1 MADNKK
7 IFTIQIN
14 GIKESTDAIEVLYKQ
29 LEELEK
35 KIKDLEKKQ
44 IKVSASTSTDSSNS
58 GSSRGAKTQLSEQE
72 KLQKQINKEIEKRA
86 AMQTKEYQELLK
98 QKKETKEL
106 ADLQKLI
113 SKGDVINQ
121 DGLIKFNQTIG
132 GIKAELR
139 SLNLY
144 IDTLK
149 NPGEDWDG
157 SFEGLEEELAAAT
170 ERAGKLQER
179 LKALEALKGVYGRNV
194 GNYPGKDDTFPGGS
208 EVIKYDTPKLKEYI
222 STLKEKI
229 KTEGSDLNLL
239 KSLQTAMDALLK
251 RTKTNTSEFK
261 EYQSELSNINDEL
274 NKLSGKNMQGLR
286 AEDVIDPKINIEL
299 KELKQNL
306 QFDDV
311 NQAIGVLEDK
321 LYAMSKAGEQTS
333 EAFKEIQE
341 TIIDLRRNV
350 IDTDATI
357 DAMVSRTRGLDLTVQ
372 SFQALT
378 AAMQVGAGVAGLFGK
393 NEEELQ
399 KTIAKVTSLMS
410 IAQGVQELYNQV
422 TKKGTALNKLW
433 QLSLAGAQ
441 KVINLFSKTQKVST
455 ASTVA
460 NTNAIAANAAATTAT
475 ATAAT
480 TATTATKTFTIA
492 MKGLKL
498 AIASTGIGLLVVGLG
513 EVVSWLTKAT
523 DSTEKYKKTN
533 EAMRAS
539 INGINSVLKQQMGI
553 SEDLYSLNV
562 ISDLEKM
569 IYNYYDLSNA
579 LESYNKQLGYYAKG
593 LSDVKK
599 QMTGMNDKSFGKFFK
614 DLLTAGSVRTSRPD
628 LLVSDDEAKKY
639 RDNQLKLNYLIA
651 DYMIAQENAIKG
663 EKNRGKSLKELN
675 QQLALALKLQLSD
688 LKEAFKF
695 EEGDSFKDK
704 MSKINSL
711 LEHFNITISNIK
723 NAGIS
728 LDDVFGEDEGIK
740 SLIEGITEI
749 KNEYNKSINEII
761 NFGEK
766 AKQAAYETNLET
778 FNKMLSKRIEA
789 LNAQR
794 HKELEIYRTMNS
806 GSTIEEN
813 IKLLSKISA
822 ETAEN
827 VKKHVMAINKKYDTL
842 IVKERREAL
851 LKQQQIELDIESNKL
866 SVLKEGL
873 NKELKIIENQ
883 RKKELLSAEQSD
895 EMIGEQSKA
904 INEKYDAE
912 ILKAKENFYR
922 RREEAF
928 KQFALNYK
936 NISNSFAA
944 ADYEAQVQDVN
955 IQSQEKQGS
964 LTFDTDATLN
974 DSIESQRKY
983 NEEIV
988 KLKMEAINR
997 LNELDKNRTID
1008 TMYGNRH
1015 SETDRYKERLKVIED
1030 YYKQGLTSEAEYNQ
1044 QLENEKQQHNDMLVQ
1059 IETEGQRAIV
1069 DVDKKYNEERQKALA
1084 NSNANVIRSYNDYF
1098 NEIEKLQSNSTST
1111 NELTGIIDY
1120 KSTKQNLEKVKNEY
1134 SNLLKQINLEYDKL
1148 QKQFDNKEISFNDF
1162 QEAKKELKDLEQA
1175 TKDAGKNVS
1184 QSMDELISVTIQSYT
1199 QMLGQGLQLIAEIW
1213 QTISDMRVAAIEAQI
1228 SDLED
1233 EYSELE
1239 KAYQKQEELV
1249 QKHTDKVSDIEN
1261 ELKTARGDRRA
1272 YLVEQLNSER
1282 RAQIEAL
1289 QEEEN
1294 IERKKQQNEKK
1305 QEALDKKRQR
1315 EQKKAAKAQ
1324 AIISGALTIAN
1335 ALATAPFIPVG
1346 IAMGALAT
1354 GLVAV
1359 QIAKINS
1366 TQYADG
1372 GLLNGKSHS
1381 QGGIPVGNTGIE
1393 VEGNEYVVNK
1403 KSTQANLPL
1412 IDYINSNRRKLT
1424 REDLVNFFDNGKN
1437 GLINKSVK
1445 NRYAEGGVLPE
1456 VGEIDVKSLI
1466 NYEPEQDNRPIQV
1479 QVVDIINA
1487 SENVRQV
1494 QTMAGL

>member
-1 MADNKK
+1 MANEKR

-14 GIKESTDAIEVLYKQ
+14 GITESTNALSDLTKQ
-29 LEELEK
+29 LDELEK
-35 KIKDLEKKQ
+35 KIKALEKSNVK
-44 IKVSASTSTDSSNS
+44 INSSATGGGKGNK
-58 GSSRGAKTQLSEQE
+58 AQLTEEE

-98 QKKETKEL
+98 QKQATKDIATEQKQISSGALAFDDTGAKEYTNTLAGMKAQLAALKAESQNFDLSGWTGEIDDLPDSVKKANEAIKQLSDRIKSFEQSQGTFSRGVGDYYNEFKRAL
-106 ADLQKLI
+106 ADANKEIEKSGKTLQ
-113 SKGDVINQ
+113 
-121 DGLIKFNQTIG
+121 GLQQ
-132 GIKAELR
+132 R
-139 SLNLY
+139 QS
-144 IDTLK
+144 
-149 NPGEDWDG
+149 
-157 SFEGLEEELAAAT
+157 
-170 ERAGKLQER
+170 
-179 LKALEALKGVYGRNV
+179 ALKGLINTTQIGTKEWEQYKKELDEVNRQLNSL
-194 GNYPGKDDTFPGGS
+194 GS
-208 EVIKYDTPKLKEYI
+208 
-222 STLKEKI
+222 
-229 KTEGSDLNLL
+229 G
-239 KSLQTAMDALLK
+239 
-251 RTKTNTSEFK
+251 F
-261 EYQSELSNINDEL
+261 
-274 NKLSGKNMQGLR
+274 R
-286 AEDVIDPKINIEL
+286 AEDIINPKVVITVNDL
-299 KELKQNL
+299 KLE
-306 QFDDV
+306 FDDLGQSV
-311 NQAIGVLEDK
+311 SVLEDK
-321 LYAMSKAGEQTS
+321 LYQLRIEGKANTEEYQNIVNELQKVKQT
-333 EAFKEIQE
+333 IRE
-341 TIIDLRRNV
+341 TD
-350 IDTDATI
+350 DEI
-357 DAMVSRTRGLDLTVQ
+357 DALTSRTRGLDMVVGA
-372 SFQALT
+372 FQGLT

-393 NEEELQ
+393 SEEDLQ
-399 KTIAKVTSLMS
+399 KTLQKVTSLMS
-410 IAQGVQELYNQV
+410 IAQGLQEIHNQLIQ
-422 TKKGTALNKLW
+422 KGTLLNKAW

-441 KVINLFSKTQKVST
+441 KVINLFSKTQKAAT
-455 ASTVA
+455 ASTAA
-460 NTNAIAANAAATTAT
+460 NTSAIAANAAATTAT
-475 ATAAT
+475 ATAT
-480 TATTATKTFTIA
+480 TVATTATKVFTIA

-498 AIASTGIGLLVVGLG
+498 AIASTGIGLLVIALG
-513 EVVSWLTKAT
+513 ELVSWLMKGYDVSKVWEKKMNSLSATLEGLALQSERSAKWLENLSKIGAASDIDKLTQAFKNLQIEEKESTKLVSDFAEMLSKTKSSVT
-523 DSTEKYKKTN
+523 DTDVEYSLSTLVNRYKELIKEGKSMDNINKQIVKSFIEWVGTGEQSAAAIVDMFERIN
-533 EAMRAS
+533 ALGIDWDKILQIDGFEESLNRLTEISQNVETAQFDVMGRFGNLQQEIIDNNTEAMRD
-539 INGINSVLKQQMGI
+539 GL
-553 SEDLYSLNV
+553 
-562 ISDLEKM
+562 
-569 IYNYYDLSNA
+569 
-579 LESYNKQLGYYAKG
+579 NKQLKMI
-593 LSDVKK
+593 
-599 QMTGMNDKSFGKFFK
+599 QTE
-614 DLLTAGSVRTSRPD
+614 RER
-628 LLVSDDEAKKY
+628 E
-639 RDNQLKLNYLIA
+639 LKT
-651 DYMIAQENAIKG
+651 
-663 EKNRGKSLKELN
+663 
-675 QQLALALKLQLSD
+675 LATTPVT
-688 LKEAFKF
+688 
-695 EEGDSFKDK
+695 EE
-704 MSKINSL
+704 
-711 LEHFNITISNIK
+711 
-723 NAGIS
+723 
-728 LDDVFGEDEGIK
+728 
-740 SLIEGITEI
+740 
-749 KNEYNKSINEII
+749 
-761 NFGEK
+761 
-766 AKQAAYETNLET
+766 
-778 FNKMLSKRIEA
+778 
-789 LNAQR
+789 
-794 HKELEIYRTMNS
+794 
-806 GSTIEEN
+806 
-813 IKLLSKISA
+813 LLSKEQL
-822 ETAEN
+822 ETIAKARE
-827 VKKHVMAINKKYDTL
+827 AINKKYDR
-842 IVKERREAL
+842 KELEAR
-851 LKQQQIELDIESNKL
+851 KSFAKEVANVEKSIQNNKI
-866 SVLKEGL
+866 SIMKEGL
-873 NKELKIIENQ
+873 DKTIAQLELNRKSEIEAAKETGIKV
-883 RKKELLSAEQSD
+883 
-895 EMIGEQSKA
+895 GEQTKA
-904 INEKYDAE
+904 INAKYDAE
-912 ILKAKENFYR
+912 ILKAKEDFYK

-928 KQFALNYK
+928 KQFASNYK
-936 NISNSFAA
+936 NIANSFAF

-955 IQSQEKQGS
+955 VSSQEKQGS

-974 DSIESQRKY
+974 ASVEAQKKY
-983 NEEIV
+983 NDEIV

-997 LNELDKNRTID
+997 LNELDKNRAID
-1008 TMYGNRH
+1008 TMFG
-1015 SETDRYKERLKVIED
+1015 DRQGENERYAERLKVIED
-1030 YYKQGLTSEAEYNQ
+1030 YHKQGLTSEAEYNK
-1044 QLENEKQQHNDMLVQ
+1044 QLEEEKQQHTDMLIQ
-1059 IETEGQRAIV
+1059 IETNGQRAIV
-1069 DVDKKYNEERQKALA
+1069 DIDKKYNQERQNTLA
-1084 NSNANVIRSYNDYF
+1084 DSNANVIRSYNDYF
-1098 NEIEKLQSNSTST
+1098 NEIARLQDTSTST
-1111 NELTGIIDY
+1111 HKLTGIIDY

-1162 QEAKKELKDLEQA
+1162 QEAKKELKNLEQA

-1199 QMLGQGLQLIAEIW
+1199 QMLGQGLQLIAGIW

-1487 SENVRQV
+1487 TDNVRQV

>member
-1 MADNKK
+1 MANEKR

-14 GIKESTDAIEVLYKQ
+14 GITESTNALSDLTKQ
-29 LEELEK
+29 LDELEK
-35 KIKDLEKKQ
+35 KIKALEKSNVK
-44 IKVSASTSTDSSNS
+44 INSSATGGGKGNK
-58 GSSRGAKTQLSEQE
+58 AQLTEEE

-98 QKKETKEL
+98 QKQATKDIATEQKQISSGALAFDDTGAKEYTNTLAGMKAQLAALKAESQNFDLSGWTGEIDDLPDSVKKANEAIKQLSDRIKSFEQSQGTFSRGVGDYYNEFKRAL
-106 ADLQKLI
+106 ADANKEIEKSGKTLQ
-113 SKGDVINQ
+113 
-121 DGLIKFNQTIG
+121 GLQQ
-132 GIKAELR
+132 R
-139 SLNLY
+139 QS
-144 IDTLK
+144 
-149 NPGEDWDG
+149 
-157 SFEGLEEELAAAT
+157 
-170 ERAGKLQER
+170 
-179 LKALEALKGVYGRNV
+179 ALKGLINTTQIGTKEWEQYKKELDEVNRQLNSL
-194 GNYPGKDDTFPGGS
+194 GS
-208 EVIKYDTPKLKEYI
+208 
-222 STLKEKI
+222 
-229 KTEGSDLNLL
+229 G
-239 KSLQTAMDALLK
+239 
-251 RTKTNTSEFK
+251 F
-261 EYQSELSNINDEL
+261 
-274 NKLSGKNMQGLR
+274 R
-286 AEDVIDPKINIEL
+286 AEDIINPKVVITVNDL
-299 KELKQNL
+299 KLE
-306 QFDDV
+306 FDDLGQSV
-311 NQAIGVLEDK
+311 SVLEDK
-321 LYAMSKAGEQTS
+321 LYQLRIEGKANTEEYQNIVNELQKVKQT
-333 EAFKEIQE
+333 IRE
-341 TIIDLRRNV
+341 TD
-350 IDTDATI
+350 DEI
-357 DAMVSRTRGLDLTVQ
+357 DALTSRTRGLDMVVGA
-372 SFQALT
+372 FQGLT

-393 NEEELQ
+393 SEEDLQ
-399 KTIAKVTSLMS
+399 KTLQKVTSLMS
-410 IAQGVQELYNQV
+410 IAQGLQEIHNQLIQ
-422 TKKGTALNKLW
+422 KGTLLNKAW

-441 KVINLFSKTQKVST
+441 KVINLFSKTQKAAT
-455 ASTVA
+455 ASTAA
-460 NTNAIAANAAATTAT
+460 NTSAIAANAAATTAT
-475 ATAAT
+475 ATAT
-480 TATTATKTFTIA
+480 TVATTATKVFTIA

-498 AIASTGIGLLVVGLG
+498 AIASTGIGLLVIALG
-513 EVVSWLTKAT
+513 ELVSWLMKGYDVSKVWEKKMNSLSATLEGLALQSERSAKWLENLSKIGAASDIDKLTQAFKNLQIEEKESTKLVSDFAEMLSKTKSSVT
-523 DSTEKYKKTN
+523 DTDVEYSLSTLVNRYKELIKEGKSMDNINKQIVKSFIEWVGTGEQSAAAIVDMFERIN
-533 EAMRAS
+533 ALDIDWDKILQIDGFEESLNRLTEISQNVETAQFDVMGRFGNLQQEIIDNNTEAMRD
-539 INGINSVLKQQMGI
+539 GL
-553 SEDLYSLNV
+553 
-562 ISDLEKM
+562 
-569 IYNYYDLSNA
+569 
-579 LESYNKQLGYYAKG
+579 NKQLKMI
-593 LSDVKK
+593 
-599 QMTGMNDKSFGKFFK
+599 QTE
-614 DLLTAGSVRTSRPD
+614 RER
-628 LLVSDDEAKKY
+628 E
-639 RDNQLKLNYLIA
+639 LKT
-651 DYMIAQENAIKG
+651 
-663 EKNRGKSLKELN
+663 
-675 QQLALALKLQLSD
+675 LATTPVT
-688 LKEAFKF
+688 
-695 EEGDSFKDK
+695 EE
-704 MSKINSL
+704 
-711 LEHFNITISNIK
+711 
-723 NAGIS
+723 
-728 LDDVFGEDEGIK
+728 
-740 SLIEGITEI
+740 
-749 KNEYNKSINEII
+749 
-761 NFGEK
+761 
-766 AKQAAYETNLET
+766 
-778 FNKMLSKRIEA
+778 
-789 LNAQR
+789 
-794 HKELEIYRTMNS
+794 
-806 GSTIEEN
+806 
-813 IKLLSKISA
+813 LLSKEQL
-822 ETAEN
+822 ETIAKARE
-827 VKKHVMAINKKYDTL
+827 AINKKYDR
-842 IVKERREAL
+842 KELEAR
-851 LKQQQIELDIESNKL
+851 KSFAKEVANVEKSIQNNKI
-866 SVLKEGL
+866 SIMKEGL
-873 NKELKIIENQ
+873 DKTIAQLELNRKSEIEAAKETGIKV
-883 RKKELLSAEQSD
+883 
-895 EMIGEQSKA
+895 GEQTKA
-904 INEKYDAE
+904 INAKYDAE
-912 ILKAKENFYR
+912 ILKAKEDFYK

-928 KQFALNYK
+928 KQFASNYK
-936 NISNSFAA
+936 NIANSFAF

-955 IQSQEKQGS
+955 VSSQEKQGS

-974 DSIESQRKY
+974 ASVEAQKKY
-983 NEEIV
+983 NDEIV

-997 LNELDKNRTID
+997 LNELDKNRAID
-1008 TMYGNRH
+1008 TMFG
-1015 SETDRYKERLKVIED
+1015 DRQGENERYAERLKVIED
-1030 YYKQGLTSEAEYNQ
+1030 YHKQGLTSEAEYNK
-1044 QLENEKQQHNDMLVQ
+1044 QLEEEKQQHTDMLIQ
-1059 IETEGQRAIV
+1059 IETNGQRAIV
-1069 DVDKKYNEERQKALA
+1069 DIDKKYNQERQNTLA
-1084 NSNANVIRSYNDYF
+1084 DSNANVIRSYNDYF
-1098 NEIEKLQSNSTST
+1098 NEIARLQDTSTST
-1111 NELTGIIDY
+1111 HKLTGIIDY

-1162 QEAKKELKDLEQA
+1162 QEAKKELKNLEQA

-1199 QMLGQGLQLIAEIW
+1199 QMLGQGLQLIAGIW

-1487 SENVRQV
+1487 TDNVRQV

>member
-1 MADNKK
+1 MANEKR

-14 GIKESTDAIEVLYKQ
+14 GITESTNALSDLTKQ
-29 LEELEK
+29 LDELEK
-35 KIKDLEKKQ
+35 KIKALEKSNVK
-44 IKVSASTSTDSSNS
+44 INSSATGGGKGNK
-58 GSSRGAKTQLSEQE
+58 AQLTEEE

-98 QKKETKEL
+98 QKQATKDIATEQKQISSGALAFDDTGAKEYTNTLAGMKAQLVALKAESQNFDLSGWTGEIDDLPDSVKKANEAIKQLSDRIKSFEQSQGTFSRGVGDYYNEFKRAL
-106 ADLQKLI
+106 ADANKEIEKSGKTLQ
-113 SKGDVINQ
+113 
-121 DGLIKFNQTIG
+121 GLQQ
-132 GIKAELR
+132 R
-139 SLNLY
+139 QS
-144 IDTLK
+144 
-149 NPGEDWDG
+149 
-157 SFEGLEEELAAAT
+157 
-170 ERAGKLQER
+170 
-179 LKALEALKGVYGRNV
+179 ALKGLINTTQIGTKEWEQYKKELDEVNRQLNSL
-194 GNYPGKDDTFPGGS
+194 GS
-208 EVIKYDTPKLKEYI
+208 
-222 STLKEKI
+222 
-229 KTEGSDLNLL
+229 G
-239 KSLQTAMDALLK
+239 
-251 RTKTNTSEFK
+251 F
-261 EYQSELSNINDEL
+261 
-274 NKLSGKNMQGLR
+274 R
-286 AEDVIDPKINIEL
+286 AEDIINPKVVITVNDL
-299 KELKQNL
+299 KLE
-306 QFDDV
+306 FDDLGQSV
-311 NQAIGVLEDK
+311 SVLEDK
-321 LYAMSKAGEQTS
+321 LYQLRIEGKANTEEYQNIVNELQKVKQT
-333 EAFKEIQE
+333 IRE
-341 TIIDLRRNV
+341 TD
-350 IDTDATI
+350 DEI
-357 DAMVSRTRGLDLTVQ
+357 DALTSRTRGLDMVVGA
-372 SFQALT
+372 FQGLT

-393 NEEELQ
+393 SEKDLQ
-399 KTIAKVTSLMS
+399 ETLQKVTSLMS
-410 IAQGVQELYNQV
+410 IAQGLQEIHNQL
-422 TKKGTALNKLW
+422 TQKGTLLNKAW

-441 KVINLFSKTQKVST
+441 KVINLFSKTQKAAT
-455 ASTVA
+455 ASTVT
-460 NTNAIAANAAATTAT
+460 NTSAIAANAAATTAT
-475 ATAAT
+475 ATAT
-480 TATTATKTFTIA
+480 TVATTATKLFTIA

-498 AIASTGIGLLVVGLG
+498 AIASTGIGLLVIALG
-513 EVVSWLTKAT
+513 ELVSWLMKGSDQTERFEKSMKNMESQITAT
-523 DSTEKYKKTN
+523 SNRLK
-533 EAMRAS
+533 
-539 INGINSVLKQQMGI
+539 NSF
-553 SEDLYSLNV
+553 
-562 ISDLEKM
+562 
-569 IYNYYDLSNA
+569 
-579 LESYNKQLGYYAKG
+579 
-593 LSDVKK
+593 SDVDISVALGNESELNGLLRKLKEVESQYSSIGKIIRDIGIK
-599 QMTGMNDKSFGKFFK
+599 QYLNSGTNKYIE
-614 DLLTAGSVRTSRPD
+614 
-628 LLVSDDEAKKY
+628 EAKKY
-639 RDNQLKLNYLIA
+639 GTELENVSKKYDKVLDKQKIGIENTKDYENELSDIQASYVKLLTASLDVVSNTEDQQRAMQQLVYIYKQLDETAIGKTVTSNLENILPKKEDAERLNNYLTIVN
-651 DYMIAQENAIKG
+651 EFG
-663 EKNRGKSLKELN
+663 EKYIGIENDIRKKVADVRKKTEEDGLEAIDNEYKRRLAEIKKNREAELKEVSHVRMNITNIAGLGT
-675 QQLALALKLQLSD
+675 ADVD
-688 LKEAFKF
+688 LKEA
-695 EEGDSFKDK
+695 
-704 MSKINSL
+704 
-711 LEHFNITISNIK
+711 
-723 NAGIS
+723 
-728 LDDVFGEDEGIK
+728 
-740 SLIEGITEI
+740 
-749 KNEYNKSINEII
+749 
-761 NFGEK
+761 
-766 AKQAAYETNLET
+766 
-778 FNKMLSKRIEA
+778 EA
-789 LNAQR
+789 
-794 HKELEIYRTMNS
+794 
-806 GSTIEEN
+806 
-813 IKLLSKISA
+813 
-822 ETAEN
+822 
-827 VKKHVMAINKKYDTL
+827 AINKKYDRQEL
-842 IVKERREAL
+842 EARKSFAKEVANVE
-851 LKQQQIELDIESNKL
+851 KTIQNNKI
-866 SVLKEGL
+866 SIMKEGL
-873 NKELKIIENQ
+873 DKTIAQLELNRKSEIEAAKETGIKV
-883 RKKELLSAEQSD
+883 
-895 EMIGEQSKA
+895 GEQTKA
-904 INEKYDAE
+904 INAKYDAE
-912 ILKAKENFYR
+912 ILKAKEDFYK

-936 NISNSFAA
+936 NIANSFASA
-944 ADYEAQVQDVN
+944 EYEANVQDVN
-955 IQSQEKQGS
+955 VSSQEKQGS

-974 DSIESQRKY
+974 ASVEAQKKY
-983 NEEIV
+983 NDEIV

-997 LNELDKNRTID
+997 LNELDKNRSID
-1008 TMYGNRH
+1008 TMFNDTR
-1015 SETDRYKERLKVIED
+1015 SENERYAERLKVIED
-1030 YYKQGLTSEAEYNQ
+1030 YHKQGLTSEAEYNK
-1044 QLENEKQQHNDMLVQ
+1044 QLEEEKQQHNDMLIQ
-1059 IETEGQRAIV
+1059 IETDGQRAIV
-1069 DVDKKYNEERQKALA
+1069 DIDKKYNQERQNALA
-1084 NSNANVIRSYNDYF
+1084 DSNANVIRSYNEYF
-1098 NEIEKLQSNSTST
+1098 NEIERLESTST
-1111 NELTGIIDY
+1111 STHKLTGIIDY

-1228 SDLED
+1228 EDLED

-1445 NRYAEGGVLPE
+1445 SRYAEGGQLPE

>member
-1 MADNKK
+1 MANEKR

-14 GIKESTDAIEVLYKQ
+14 GITESTAALSDLIKQ
-29 LEELEK
+29 LDELEK
-35 KIKDLEKKQ
+35 KIKALEKSN
-44 IKVSASTSTDSSNS
+44 IKINSSVTG
-58 GSSRGAKTQLSEQE
+58 GSKGSKAQLSEEE

-113 SKGDVINQ
+113 SKGDVVNE

-132 GIKAELR
+132 GVKAELR
-139 SLNLY
+139 ALNQY

-208 EVIKYDTPKLKEYI
+208 EVVKYDTPKLKEYI

-239 KSLQTAMDALLK
+239 KSLQIAMDALLK

-261 EYQSELSNINDEL
+261 EYQVELSQVNDEI
-274 NKLSGKNMQGLR
+274 NKLSGKNIQGLR
-286 AEDVIDPKINIEL
+286 VEDVIDPKINIEL

-333 EAFKEIQE
+333 EAFKEIQQ

-350 IDTDATI
+350 VDTDAVI

-441 KVINLFSKTQKVST
+441 KVINLFSKTQRVATAATTTNTTAVS
-455 ASTVA
+455 S
-460 NTNAIAANAAATTAT
+460 NAAATGALATATGT

-480 TATTATKTFTIA
+480 GALSVA
-492 MKGLKL
+492 MNVLKV
-498 AIASTGIGLLVVGLG
+498 AIASTGIGLLVVALGSLVSWMMSASDETERFEKSMRNMEGQITATSNKLKNSFSDVDMAVALGNESELNGLLKKLKEVEKQYQSIGKIINDISIKQYQNSGTNKYGEESVKYGVELKEVSKRYDEVLEKQKIVINNTKEYEKELADIQASYVKLLTGSLVNTSRIEDQQSAMQELAYIFKQLNETAIGKTVSDNLENILPKKEDAERLKKYLTIVNEFGEEYINIEDDIRKKVGEIRKKTEDDGIEAINSEHERRLAEIKKNREAELKEVSHIRKNIENIAGLG
-513 EVVSWLTKAT
+513 T
-523 DSTEKYKKTN
+523 
-533 EAMRAS
+533 
-539 INGINSVLKQQMGI
+539 
-553 SEDLYSLNV
+553 
-562 ISDLEKM
+562 SD
-569 IYNYYDLSNA
+569 I
-579 LESYNKQLGYYAKG
+579 
-593 LSDVKK
+593 
-599 QMTGMNDKSFGKFFK
+599 
-614 DLLTAGSVRTSRPD
+614 
-628 LLVSDDEAKKY
+628 
-639 RDNQLKLNYLIA
+639 
-651 DYMIAQENAIKG
+651 
-663 EKNRGKSLKELN
+663 
-675 QQLALALKLQLSD
+675 D
-688 LKEAFKF
+688 LKEA
-695 EEGDSFKDK
+695 
-704 MSKINSL
+704 
-711 LEHFNITISNIK
+711 
-723 NAGIS
+723 
-728 LDDVFGEDEGIK
+728 
-740 SLIEGITEI
+740 
-749 KNEYNKSINEII
+749 
-761 NFGEK
+761 
-766 AKQAAYETNLET
+766 
-778 FNKMLSKRIEA
+778 EA
-789 LNAQR
+789 
-794 HKELEIYRTMNS
+794 
-806 GSTIEEN
+806 
-813 IKLLSKISA
+813 
-822 ETAEN
+822 
-827 VKKHVMAINKKYDTL
+827 AINKKYDRQELETRKSFA
-842 IVKERREAL
+842 KEIANVEKSIQANKIAVMKDSLDKTIEQLELNRKSEIEAA
-851 LKQQQIELDIESNKL
+851 
-866 SVLKEGL
+866 KETGI
-873 NKELKIIENQ
+873 KV
-883 RKKELLSAEQSD
+883 
-895 EMIGEQSKA
+895 GEQTKA

-912 ILKAKENFYR
+912 ILKAKENFYNKQK
-922 RREEAF
+922 EAAL
-928 KQFALNYK
+928 QFASDYRK
-936 NISNSFAA
+936 IASEISNLEYDIAR
-944 ADYEAQVQDVN
+944 DRV
-955 IQSQEKQGS
+955 SQREDSEISGLS
-964 LTFDTDATLN
+964 FDTDAQLQAAVDTQKKFYTELTKIQN
-974 DSIESQRKY
+974 EYIDRQKDIEIESTQY
-983 NEEIV
+983 NLDDNLKEE
-988 KLKMEAINR
+988 KL
-997 LNELDKNRTID
+997 
-1008 TMYGNRH
+1008 
-1015 SETDRYKERLKVIED
+1015 RYDERLKFIENSKKEGLLTEEQYNKQIED
-1030 YYKQGLTSEAEYNQ
+1030 
-1044 QLENEKQQHNDMLVQ
+1044 
-1059 IETEGQRAIV
+1059 ETEQHQERMAAITRQGQDTLDNIEIKAAQ
-1069 DVDKKYNEERQKALA
+1069 DKQKIIAD
-1084 NSNANVIRSYNDYF
+1084 SNANVIRSYNDYF
-1098 NEIEKLQSNSTST
+1098 NEIERLQSNSTST

-1134 SNLLKQINLEYDKL
+1134 SNLLKQINLEYDRL

-1175 TKDAGKNVS
+1175 TNDAAKDVS
-1184 QSMDELISVTIQSYT
+1184 QSMDELISDTIQSYT

-1239 KAYQKQEELV
+1239 KAYQKQEELA
-1249 QKHTDKVSDIEN
+1249 QRHTDKVSDIEN
-1261 ELKTARGDRRA
+1261 ELRTARGDRRA

-1335 ALATAPFIPVG
+1335 AFATAPFIPVG

-1366 TQYADG
+1366 TQYANG
-1372 GLLNGKSHS
+1372 GLLNGKPHS
-1381 QGGIPVGNTGIE
+1381 QGGIPIGNTGIE

-1424 REDLVNFFDNGKN
+1424 RDDLINFFDNGKQ

-1466 NYEPEQDNRPIQV
+1466 NYEPEEDNRPIQV

-1487 SENVRQV
+1487 SENIRQV